1 MDFSVVIPARYGST
15 RLPGKALIDIAGK
28 PMVQWVYEQA
38 QQSSASRVIVATD
51 DDRIQSVVE
60 GFGGVCCM
68 TSSSHPSGTD
78 RLQEVAKLFDFDD
91 DQIIVN
97 VQGDEPLIPPSTIDQ
112 VAAVMSASDVQMAT
126 LAERISDARD
136 FQDPNVVKVVLDAN
150 SCALYF
156 SRAPIPWPREES
168 EGLHAALP
176 PEMPALKHLG
186 IYAYRVSMLNDYVSW
201 EQTDLERVERLEQL
215 RALWH
220 GGKIHTVISQVP
232 IPPGIDT
239 EQDLKRVIE
248 MIERV
253 I

>member
-15 RLPGKALIDIAGK
+15 RLPGKAIIDVAGK
-28 PMVQWVYEQA
+28 PMVQRVYEQA
-38 QQSSASRVIVATD
+38 QQSNASRVIVATD

-68 TSSSHPSGTD
+68 TSSAHPSGTD
-78 RLQEVAKLFDFDD
+78 RLQEVGRLLDLDD
-91 DQIIVN
+91 DQVIVN

-112 VAAVMSASDVQMAT
+112 VAAVMSAGDVEMAT
-126 LAERISDARD
+126 LAEKISDAQD

-156 SRAPIPWPREES
+156 SRAPIPWPRDES
-168 EGLHAALP
+168 KGVHAALP
-176 PEMPALKHLG
+176 SQIPVLKHLG
-186 IYAYRVSMLNDYVSW
+186 IYAYRVSMLNNYVSW
-201 EQTDLERVERLEQL
+201 EQTNLERVEKLEQL

-220 GGKIHTVISQVP
+220 GVKIHTAISQVP
-232 IPPGIDT
+232 IPPGVDT
-239 EQDLKRVIE
+239 EQDLQRVIE

-253 I
+253 G